1 MFTKNVKTRRWML
14 DGKFVN
20 DKGFTYNKRHDV
32 IIFKMTEK
40 VFGTTTVQWKIIVAH
55 STVAV
60 GNLYCR
66 AQYSTGKER
75 NSELGF
81 IKNKSILKWKHVS

>member
-1 MFTKNVKTRRWML
+1 ML

-20 DKGFTYNKRHDV
+20 DKGFTYNKHHDV
-32 IIFKMTEK
+32 IIFKMMEK

-55 STVAV
+55 STAAV

-66 AQYSTGKER
+66 AQYSTGKEKIL
-75 NSELGF
+75 NQASLKISSLK
-81 IKNKSILKWKHVS
+81 IKAF

>member
-1 MFTKNVKTRRWML
+1 MFTKNVKKRRWML

-32 IIFKMTEK
+32 IIFKMMEK

-66 AQYSTGKER
+66 AQYSTGKEKIL
-75 NSELGF
+75 NQAFLKSSSLK
-81 IKNKSILKWKHVS
+81 IKAF